1 MSDIESSCCDVIDGS
16 GLDCN
21 ECGQKPRIA
30 QRTRAGLVRFCL
42 PCARIEQNLSHGV
55 SRALVQLLEE
65 ERGWAADIAAELF
78 GGSAH
83 RASTVPWVSWD
94 AEREPYRVLP
104 TGFLRSR
111 ARPDRPEMGYIA
123 GQEFRT
129 LRRVRSPASELI
141 GVNVDETRGS
151 VMLERTCC
159 RAARARLTENAA
171 ALRLAM
177 MEVKV
182 AHRVG
187 VERAAYDAQRG
198 DLGFVPIVWLPPME
212 AVA

>member
-83 RASTVPWVSWD
+83 RAITVPWVSWD

-104 TGFLRSR
+104 TGFLQV
-111 ARPDRPEMGYIA
+111 APDPIG
-123 GQEFRT
+123 
-129 LRRVRSPASELI
+129 LRWVTSQGKNFGRCGECGLRGPELI

-151 VMLERTCC
+151 ATLERTCC
-159 RAARARLTENAA
+159 RGCAVRLTENAA